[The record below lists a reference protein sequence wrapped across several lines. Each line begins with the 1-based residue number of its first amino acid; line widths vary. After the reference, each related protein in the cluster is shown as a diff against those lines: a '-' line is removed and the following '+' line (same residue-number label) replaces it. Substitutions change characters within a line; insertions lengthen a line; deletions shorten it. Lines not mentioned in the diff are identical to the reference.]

1 MENNQMNFHK
11 ELQRLRKT
19 AGMSQE
25 ELGEKLGVSRQTI
38 SKWEGAQAY
47 PDMLNLLA
55 ISKHFGV
62 TVDELI
68 SGAKK
73 EEKPS
78 ENDVEQVVVP
88 DEKPASRAFHCEHR
102 SKLEIKG
109 VPLIHINYGLGDYR
123 AKGIIAI
130 GNISTGILSI
140 GLIAK
145 GFLSIGVLSIG
156 MLAIGILSLGL
167 FVLGCIGAGIIAV
180 AGIAMGVMTLG
191 GVALGVVSI
200 GGCALSTHV
209 SVGGVAMAPVSIGF
223 IVKGDTVMVLKEMGE
238 ISRVTSESVKELING
253 HYPDMPAVLKEWATL
268 IFM

>member
-1 MENNQMNFHK
+1 MNFHK

-68 SGAKK
+68 SGECH
-73 EEKPS
+73 EEKIPEPVDIQQEDKS
-78 ENDVEQVVVP
+78 ETR
-88 DEKPASRAFHCEHR
+88 SFHCEYKSR
-102 SKLEIKG
+102 LTIKG

-123 AKGIIAI
+123 AKGIISI

-145 GFLSIGVLSIG
+145 GFLSIGVLSVG
-156 MLAIGILSLGL
+156 VLAIGVLSLGL
-167 FVLGCIGAGIIAV
+167 FALACIGAGVIAI
-180 AGIAMGVMTLG
+180 AGIALGVMTLG

-200 GGCALSTHV
+200 GGCALSTHI
-209 SVGGVAMAPVSIGF
+209 SVGGVAMAPVSVGF
-223 IVKGDTVMVLKEMGE
+223 IVKGDSVMVLKEMGE
-238 ISRVTSESVKELING
+238 ISRVTSESIKELINAQF
-253 HYPDMPAVLKEWATL
+253 PNMPAILKEWATL

>member
-68 SGAKK
+68 SGQQ
-73 EEKPS
+73 EEKKAVA
-78 ENDVEQVVVP
+78 DEQQNTAE
-88 DEKPASRAFHCEHR
+88 EKNESRSFHCEHR
-102 SKLEIKG
+102 SKLEIRG

-123 AKGIIAI
+123 ANGIIAI

-145 GFLSIGVLSIG
+145 GFLSIGILSIG
-156 MLAIGILSLGL
+156 LFAVGVLSLGL
-167 FVLGCIGAGIIAV
+167 FALGCIAAGVIAV

-200 GGCALSTHV
+200 GGCAFSTHV
-209 SVGGVAMAPVSIGF
+209 SVGGVAMAPVSVGF
-223 IVKGDTVMVLKEMGE
+223 IVKGDNVMVLKEMGE
-238 ISRVTSESVKELING
+238 ISRVSSESVKELINFQF
-253 HYPDMPAVLKEWATL
+253 PNMPAILKEWATL